1 MKTNFA
7 QQEIL
12 LMTGTSFSSRPWCDK
27 ENNND
32 QNNGDPQDRLKEA
45 CWNGL
50 LPEILPEV
58 CKPMIGER
66 KLFLWQVREAFS
78 FIELDLGE
86 EPGEIEKYFSINPY
100 SFLQKQLLT

>member
-86 EPGEIEKYFSINPY
+86 EPGEIEKYFSIYPY